1 VFEWLFKY
9 PWAEFARGRLML
21 AGAWPVA
28 ALWILWVAGAV
39 LLTALAIRRHRSLA
53 GWQVGLVAL
62 LQTGVL
68 GLALLLIWQPALF
81 LQSLRSGENSVAVLL
96 DNSESMAFV
105 DGGTARM
112 QQARSAL
119 ASPAL
124 QRLAQNYS
132 FQRYAFAAGAEPVSS
147 FDALPAAGTR
157 TAIGDSV
164 LQVLRALRT
173 TALGAVV
180 VVSDGADSAGALS
193 PDQLTEI
200 ASYGVPVHVVGI
212 GREVMPED
220 LELSDVLLPD
230 HALPGTTL
238 SARASIRHDGAGTTR
253 VKVYDGERFLSS
265 REVAL
270 PAQSTLTT
278 VPINLE
284 LAESGY
290 RDLHFSLEAKPGE
303 SEVRNNDRT
312 RIVDVSDRRASVL
325 YVEGEP
331 RWDYKFIRRALDKD
345 EGVRLMSLLRTS
357 TNGYYRQGVV
367 MPDELKEGFPTDK
380 KSLYAYDALII
391 GSMPAAWFRPQQQAL
406 IRDFVSERGG
416 TLMMLAGPNG
426 LGDGAWG
433 NTQVG
438 GILPTQLPAS
448 GNTFHRVRGAAV
460 LTVRGR
466 RTPML
471 QFSDNPT
478 ENEKL
483 WRELPLLADY
493 QDVGALRLGA
503 ASLLDIQLP
512 GAGAATAGTGG
523 AAAGTHEQ
531 PLFVTQ
537 SYGRGRTFIL
547 ATGGTWRWR
556 MGLPHEDQRQVEFW
570 RQVMRA
576 LVTDV
581 PRPFEL
587 TARTEADGISVR
599 ADIRDEAFAPQ
610 NDLTVR
616 ASASSTAG
624 GGTFELHPDPEQ
636 PGVYLGQFR
645 PEHSGSWVIE
655 AQAQRAGKSAGSARA
670 IVRYE
675 QGAAEY
681 FGLRQNRSLLE
692 QLAAATG
699 GRYWRPEQLE
709 GLSEAVRASRAGVAQ
724 QEVLPLWDAPA
735 AFLLLAALKAGE
747 WLLRRRWG
755 AV

>member
-9 PWAEFARGRLML
+9 PWAEFARGHLLL
-21 AGAWPVA
+21 AGGWPLLAFWLLWAAGTVLLA
-28 ALWILWVAGAV
+28 ALAV
-39 LLTALAIRRHRSLA
+39 RRHRSLA
-53 GWQVGLVAL
+53 PWQVAAVAA
-62 LQTGVL
+62 LQSAML
-68 GLALLLIWQPALF
+68 GLALLLIWQPSLY
-81 LQSLRSGENSVAVLL
+81 LQSLRSGENTVAVLL
-96 DNSESMAFV
+96 DNSASMAFV

-112 QQARSAL
+112 QQARGAL

-124 QRLAQNYS
+124 SRLTGTYIL
-132 FQRYAFAAGAEPVSS
+132 QRYAFAGSAEPVAS
-147 FDALPAAGTR
+147 FDTLPAAGTR

-164 LQVLRALRT
+164 LQVLRSLHT

-200 ASYGVPVHVVGI
+200 ASFGVPVHVIGI

-238 SARASIRHDGAGTTR
+238 SARVSIRHDGPGTTR

-265 REVAL
+265 RDVTL
-270 PAQSTLTT
+270 PAASTLTT

-284 LAESGY
+284 LTETGY
-290 RDLHFSLEAKPGE
+290 RDLRFVLEPKAGE
-303 SEVRNNDRT
+303 TEIRNNERT

-331 RWDYKFIRRALDKD
+331 RWDYKFMRRALDND

-357 TNGYYRQGVV
+357 VNGYYRQGVST
-367 MPDELKEGFPTDK
+367 PDELKDGFPTDR
-380 KSLYAYDALII
+380 KSLYAYDALMI
-391 GSMPAAWFRPQQQAL
+391 GSMPAAGFTPQQQAL

-416 TLMMLAGPNG
+416 SLMMLAGPNG
-426 LGDGAWG
+426 LGDGGWA
-433 NTQVG
+433 NSVVG
-438 GILPTQLPAS
+438 AILPTQLP
-448 GNTFHRVRGAAV
+448 GGGDTFHRTRGSAV
-460 LTVRGR
+460 LTTRGR

-483 WRELPLLADY
+483 WRELPPVADY
-493 QDVGALRLGA
+493 QDVGPLRLGA
-503 ASLLDIQLP
+503 ASLLDIRLP
-512 GAGAATAGTGG
+512 GTGDATRD
-523 AAAGTHEQ
+523 Q

-537 SYGRGRTFIL
+537 AYGRGRTYVL
-547 ATGGTWRWR
+547 ATGGTWRWK
-556 MGLPHEDQRQVEFW
+556 MGLPHDDTRQVEFW
-570 RQVMRA
+570 RQVTRA

-587 TARTEADGISVR
+587 TLHAQGDGISVR
-599 ADIRDEAFAPQ
+599 ADVRDASFTPQ
-610 NDLTVR
+610 GDVTVK
-616 ASASSTAG
+616 ATASSAAG
-624 GGTFELHPDPEQ
+624 GGSFELHADPSQ
-636 PGVYLGQFR
+636 PGVYLGDFKPQG
-645 PEHSGSWVIE
+645 SGSWVIE
-655 AQAQRAGKSAGSARA
+655 AQARRAGKPAGSARA
-670 IVRYE
+670 VVRYE

-681 FGLRQNRSLLE
+681 FALRQNRSLLE

-699 GRYWRPEQLE
+699 GRYWQPDQLD
-709 GLSEAVRASRAGVAQ
+709 GLADAVRASPAGVIQ
-724 QEVLPLWDAPA
+724 REVLPLWDAPLV
-735 AFLLLAALKAGE
+735 FLLLAVLKSGE